1 MAKMYECPECG
12 EKLEE
17 HFRVCPVCGY
27 TGIEAYIRKEKEKE
41 EKVRQAEEEEAA
53 RQAEEE
59 AARQAEEAARQA
71 EEAVRQAEIRRAEE
85 NARAKKAKQPE
96 IMNGEHERI
105 VSPDTLLAL
114 GCGFFILLGLCILVW
129 SVFVRWKTQIITA
142 MVVIFLIAALI
153 YHGWKRWLAA
163 AIALVMIWVFFLRGY
178 VNNFVTPII
187 TPTTETGSTVIDTIE
202 TEEVTADSDIPT
214 IVLYC
219 GERAPITDFI
229 FPYSSS
235 ALLTWD
241 DLNSMYDSSPKT
253 RKMNCQM
260 AINEIFARYGFS
272 FRKNTETAEA
282 ARTKFEEK
290 EWYRKAQAECPTN
303 DQDILRE
310 KYFNKYENDNIDK
323 LLQWEAEYV
332 PQDM

>member
-41 EKVRQAEEEEAA
+41 EKVRQAAEEEAA

-71 EEAVRQAEIRRAEE
+71 EIRRAEE
-85 NARAKKAKQPE
+85 KARAKKAKQPE

-129 SVFVRWKTQIITA
+129 AVFVRWKTQIITA
-142 MVVIFLIAALI
+142 MVVICLIAALI
-153 YHGWKRWLAA
+153 YHGWKRWLAV
-163 AIALVMIWVFFLRGY
+163 AIALVMIWVFFLKGCA
-178 VNNFVTPII
+178 NNFGTSIT
-187 TPTTETGSTVIDTIE
+187 TPTVETDSSVIDASE

-219 GERAPITDFI
+219 GERAPVTDFI

-282 ARTKFEEK
+282 ARTKFGEK
-290 EWYRKAQAECPTN
+290 EWYRKAQAECPSN

-323 LLQWEAEYV
+323 LLEWEAEYV